1 MWISR
6 DGKYKILS
14 VAIVATVIIIAGASV
29 AAGYNLVAQFVG
41 NDDIIRGCV
50 ESDGSLRLISSED
63 SCTGGET
70 AIRWNVTGPEG
81 PVGPE
86 GTAGPAGDVGPNG
99 TAGQQGAAGL
109 QGPAG
114 AQGDEGLQGPPG
126 ETGPE
131 GAAGSQGTPGDRGP
145 SGAKGPSGPAGP
157 EGLQGP
163 SGLGSGDTLF
173 PIVTNRIFTLA
184 NSSTPPLILVDTDD
198 GSVVRAFESN
208 KMDLR
213 EFRCDGSRA
222 LLLDWWAEDYLLIDV
237 VTGETIVTFEGPT
250 GMEARRQEFSCTGSL
265 MEGVINRGQSD
276 LLMTTAGVDVVLNR
290 AVLGWG
296 WEGQCPSACQALLI
310 NSDTGEVI
318 DSYAGWL
325 DRPMVFNCSGDRLFI
340 RDVGIINSLT
350 GEVVSSD
357 IGKIVGFSCP

>member
-1 MWISR
+1 MWSSR

-14 VAIVATVIIIAGASV
+14 VANVAVVIIIAGASV
-29 AAGYNLVAQFVG
+29 AAGYNPVAQFVG
-41 NDDIIRGCV
+41 NDDIIRGGV
-50 ESDGSLRLISSED
+50 ESDGSLRLIGSED

-70 AIRWNVTGPEG
+70 AIQWNVTGPEG
-81 PVGPE
+81 
-86 GTAGPAGDVGPNG
+86 TAGPVGDVGPNG
-99 TAGQQGAAGL
+99 TAGRQGAAGL

-145 SGAKGPSGPAGP
+145 GGPAGP
-157 EGLQGP
+157 EGPQGP
-163 SGLGSGDTLF
+163 PGSGNGETLF
-173 PIVTNRIFTLA
+173 PIVTNRIFALA
-184 NSSTPPLILVDTDD
+184 NSSTPPLILLDTDD

-208 KMDLR
+208 KTDLR

-222 LLLDWWAEDYLLIDV
+222 LLLDWWAEDYLLIDI
-237 VTGETIVTFEGPT
+237 VTGETIATFEGPT

-310 NSDTGEVI
+310 DSDTGEVI

-340 RDVGIINSLT
+340 RDVGIIDSLT

-357 IGKIVGFSCP
+357 IGKIAGFSCP

>member
-1 MWISR
+1 MWSSR

-14 VAIVATVIIIAGASV
+14 VAIVAVVIMIAGASV

-50 ESDGSLRLISSED
+50 ESDGGLRLISSED
-63 SCTGGET
+63 SCIRSET
-70 AIRWNVTGPEG
+70 AIQWNVTGPEG

-86 GTAGPAGDVGPNG
+86 GTAGPVGDAGPNG
-99 TAGQQGAAGL
+99 TAGQQGVAGL

-114 AQGDEGLQGPPG
+114 PQGDVGQQSPAG
-126 ETGPE
+126 EIGPE
-131 GAAGSQGTPGDRGP
+131 GAVGPQGTEGDRGP
-145 SGAKGPSGPAGP
+145 SGSKGQSGSSGPTGP
-157 EGLQGP
+157 EGPKGP
-163 SGLGSGDTLF
+163 PGPEGRPGLGSGESLF
-173 PIVTNRIFTLA
+173 PIVTNRIFRLA
-184 NSSTPPLILVDTDD
+184 NSSTPPLILLDTDD
-198 GSVVRAFESN
+198 GSVVRTFESS
-208 KMDLR
+208 KTGLR

-222 LLLDWWAEDYLLIDV
+222 LLLDWWADDYLLIDV
-237 VTGETIVTFEGPT
+237 VTGETIATIEGPT
-250 GMEARRQEFSCTGSL
+250 GLEARRQEFSCTGSL

-296 WEGQCPSACQALLI
+296 WEGQCPGACQALLI

-325 DRPMVFNCSGDRLFI
+325 DRPMVFN
-340 RDVGIINSLT
+340 
-350 GEVVSSD
+350 
-357 IGKIVGFSCP
+357 